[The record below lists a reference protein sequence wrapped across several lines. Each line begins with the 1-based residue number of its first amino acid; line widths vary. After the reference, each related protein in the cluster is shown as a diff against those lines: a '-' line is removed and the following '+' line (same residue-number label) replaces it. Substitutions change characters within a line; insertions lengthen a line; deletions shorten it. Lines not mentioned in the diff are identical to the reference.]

1 MRVNSR
7 DSIYFPGSKTKKKAA
22 EEKESFWSK
31 KKKEKEAKKAQQEI
45 ENAERKAKE
54 EQERKEREEIKKQKE
69 QEKEY
74 QKALEQ
80 QVKEE
85 ISYKTENRQYDS
97 DDDIEER
104 FLKAYIGEDYQK
116 IRFKKFNILAALLNW
131 AYVIYRKLY
140 ITGIIGL
147 IITEIVVLK
156 YQKIVP

>member
-1 MRVNSR
+1 MMSL
-7 DSIYFPGSKTKKKAA
+7 
-22 EEKESFWSK
+22 
-31 KKKEKEAKKAQQEI
+31 Q
-45 ENAERKAKE
+45 
-54 EQERKEREEIKKQKE
+54 IKD
-69 QEKEY
+69 
-74 QKALEQ
+74 
-80 QVKEE
+80 E

-97 DDDIEER
+97 DDDIDER

-156 YQKIVP
+156 YQKIAPFYAVFVILILGLFFNNYYLFISKIKIKNIQKKFEGSDNYSMEKILSQKQIDKSLNFFLKSSSLSLLSS